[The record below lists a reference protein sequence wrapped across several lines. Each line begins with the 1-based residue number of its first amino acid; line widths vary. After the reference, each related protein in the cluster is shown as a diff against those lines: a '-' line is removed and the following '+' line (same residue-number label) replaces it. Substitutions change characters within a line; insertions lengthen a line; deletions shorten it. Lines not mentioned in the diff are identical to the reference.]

1 MTKNQPGS
9 AKSAMGQQEAAF
21 RRGAPGAKQFIG
33 GSAEQSRAARQAER
47 QKVER
52 MVEVDHAN
60 HVAEELGTP
69 VSAIL
74 AELVQ
79 DSLRLARTLATAPF
93 RIAQA
98 LLRRP
103 RAA

>member
-1 MTKNQPGS
+1 MAKIRPGS
-9 AKSAMGQQEAAF
+9 AKSAMGQQEAAV
-21 RRGAPGAKQFIG
+21 RREAPGGKRFIG

-69 VSAIL
+69 ISAIL

-79 DSLRLARTLATAPF
+79 DTVKLARTFALAPF

-98 LLRRP
+98 FIRRP
-103 RAA
+103 RTA